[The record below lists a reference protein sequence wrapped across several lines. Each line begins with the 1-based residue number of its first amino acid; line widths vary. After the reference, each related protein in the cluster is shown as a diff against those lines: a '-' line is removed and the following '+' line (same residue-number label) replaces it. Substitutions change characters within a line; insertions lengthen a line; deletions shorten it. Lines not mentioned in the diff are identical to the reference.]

1 MEKEALQWQPQSQ
14 AWYLLLPQLATGAH
28 PWDLAL
34 LVVRVESSTS
44 CGREHSSVNQSQTA
58 KPPSRGCADIIV
70 LLAWWNFLVG
80 TALVIPKQLPTCEC
94 LCWWCHHKC

>member
-1 MEKEALQWQPQSQ
+1 MRPGSAGGEGGELD
-14 AWYLLLPQLATGAH
+14 LLWKRAQFS
-28 PWDLAL
+28 
-34 LVVRVESSTS
+34 ESITDSK
-44 CGREHSSVNQSQTA
+44 A
-58 KPPSRGCADIIV
+58 PSRGCADIIV